1 MGPLIPNGVIPF
13 EWNSIIAIL
22 IGIAFGFVLE
32 ASGFS
37 SSRKLAGV
45 FYGYD
50 FAVLKVFFTAALVS
64 LIGILYMDYLNYINI
79 DQLYVHPTYLWG
91 AIIGGAT
98 MGIGFVAAGFCPGT
112 SLCAVAIGKIDAMIY
127 IVGVFIGIFI
137 FSQLATLFQPIYYD
151 YSYGNIT
158 LDDSLNMSPYLLTL
172 ILTILTIIVFV
183 VSDKIQKRKKYLIK
197 EQDNG

>member
-1 MGPLIPNGVIPF
+1 MGPLIPNDLIPV

-64 LIGILYMDYLNYINI
+64 VIGLYYMDYLGYLDIS
-79 DQLYVHPTYLWG
+79 QLYVHPTYIWG
-91 AIIGGAT
+91 AIIGSAI
-98 MGIGFVAAGFCPGT
+98 MGVGFVAGGFCPGST
-112 SLCAVAIGKIDAMIY
+112 LCAVAIGKIDAWVY
-127 IVGVFIGIFI
+127 VFGIMVGIFI
-137 FSQLATLFQPIYYD
+137 FSELFDFIEPIYDGYFL
-151 YSYGNIT
+151 GNIT
-158 LDDSLNMSPYLLTL
+158 LIDSFNWNPYWF
-172 ILTILTIIVFV
+172 IFIFSIIAIVAFA
-183 VSDKIQKRKKYLIK
+183 VSDIVRKKVKKVFY
-197 EQDNG
+197 